1 MVMTTDKGFTLL
13 EILVAISI
21 ASLLLLAIYGVFG
34 SLSQARDQVES
45 RGAVYH
51 QARVLYDRLGKEL
64 HSLAPAYSTGVQQL
78 LSLSGGKD
86 DRGQTYLELDS
97 LAATPMSGAA
107 GIAATVRYLWAED
120 TTPGS
125 TEKALYRSERMRW
138 ATGDDQPGPRLLAAV
153 ADFDVSFFDGTQ
165 WQQDWPQNA
174 TKLPDAVRIGL
185 TLVDGNE
192 RVPFR
197 TVFDLP

>member
-1 MVMTTDKGFTLL
+1 MAMATNKGFTLI

-64 HSLAPAYSTGVQQL
+64 HSLAPAGAPGTQL
-78 LSLSGGKD
+78 SSLSGGKD
-86 DRGQTYLELDS
+86 DKGQTFLELES
-97 LAATPMSGAA
+97 IAATPMGGAA
-107 GIAATVRYLWAED
+107 GVAATVRYLWAED

-125 TEKALYRSERMRW
+125 TEKALYRNERLRW
-138 ATGDDQPGPRLLAAV
+138 ATGDDRPGARLLSEV
-153 ADFDVSFFDGTQ
+153 AEFDVSFYDGSQ
-165 WQQDWPQNA
+165 WQPSWAQNA
-174 TKLPDAVRIGL
+174 TQLPAAVRIGL
-185 TLVDGNE
+185 TLVDGDA